1 MQQQDGGDA
10 FITTLG
16 GALARAAE
24 QQSDS
29 SDWEKDDNG
38 GDAWVL
44 MPSSVP
50 WAAVHFCGG
59 AGFGVAPHITYDVL
73 CRSLCN
79 RLGVAIVAT
88 PFDLGTDHNALSKKV
103 HASFA
108 KAVENL
114 QDRGRL
120 GEQVPTYRVGHSLG
134 ARLLVLGAL
143 GDVEGG
149 TSDDDALL
157 GLLAGGAIDVDGVD
171 VDAAAAPSSPSPP
184 PSPRPM
190 GDGLALIAFNNFGLA
205 DSVSLATE
213 FLSRMQGDEGGAG
226 AGAGAGGRASEAAQ
240 AVREAFGFAQ
250 QFANMAGIGG
260 DFELKPSPEE
270 LTAAVSSRGLSAGDE
285 GGDRRTLVARFE
297 GDTLDSSSAL
307 LDALPAQ
314 AAPTTALLEGSH
326 LTPVVFRL
334 DAAAI
339 DPALAMLLGNG
350 QGFSFGSAALV
361 EPLVDSL
368 CEWMWPSGMAPRATR
383 QLSGTAATT
392 AADDVID
399 VA

>member
-1 MQQQDGGDA
+1 M
-10 FITTLG
+10 
-16 GALARAAE
+16 
-24 QQSDS
+24 
-29 SDWEKDDNG
+29 
-38 GDAWVL
+38 
-44 MPSSVP
+44 
-50 WAAVHFCGG
+50 
-59 AGFGVAPHITYDVL
+59 
-73 CRSLCN
+73 
-79 RLGVAIVAT
+79 
-88 PFDLGTDHNALSKKV
+88 
-103 HASFA
+103 
-108 KAVENL
+108 
-114 QDRGRL
+114 
-120 GEQVPTYRVGHSLG
+120 
-134 ARLLVLGAL
+134 
-143 GDVEGG
+143 
-149 TSDDDALL
+149 
-157 GLLAGGAIDVDGVD
+157 DVDGAD
-171 VDAAAAPSSPSPP
+171 VDAAAPAASPPPSPP
-184 PSPRPM
+184 PSPAM

-213 FLSRMQGDEGGAG
+213 FLSRMQGEEGGAG
-226 AGAGAGGRASEAAQ
+226 ASAGGRASEAAQ

-270 LTAAVSSRGLSAGDE
+270 LTAAVSSRGLSAGDG

-297 GDTLDSSSAL
+297 GDTLDSSAAL
-307 LDALPAQ
+307 LDALPAR

-368 CEWMWPSGMAPRATR
+368 CEWMWPSGMASRAIR
-383 QLSGTAATT
+383 QLSGTAAT